1 MKRRRNYDVIEE
13 KMQIF
18 CSCLR
23 IWGYDCNASLSAII
37 LALLTGFLP
46 EMQAQPSEAETGLIA
61 I

>member
-18 CSCLR
+18 YSCLR
-23 IWGYDCNASLSAII
+23 IWGYDCSASLSAII

-46 EMQAQPSEAETGLIA
+46 EMQAQPSEVETGLIA